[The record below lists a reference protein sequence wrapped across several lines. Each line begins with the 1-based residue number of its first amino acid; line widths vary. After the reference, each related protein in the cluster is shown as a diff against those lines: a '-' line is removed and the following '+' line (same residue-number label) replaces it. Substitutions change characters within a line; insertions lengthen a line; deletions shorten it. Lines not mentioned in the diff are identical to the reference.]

1 MSAETPHFYEF
12 ENFRLDPKE
21 KILFRDDQPVPLT
34 PKVFETLQIFVE
46 HAGRLL
52 EKDDLMRK
60 IWEDRFVEES
70 NLTFNI
76 KMLRRTLNDDAHQ
89 PRFIETVPRRGYRF
103 IAPVNQ
109 HVNGSTLGV
118 DTIELARK
126 PTTDRVRG
134 FYVLIASL
142 LVLIGAISIAFWL
155 SRSAMNASTLSV
167 PLLSKPFRSENVLS
181 PGTTNAA
188 ITPDGKYVAYTTDSG
203 GKHSLWLRKLETSE
217 SIQIVP
223 PSNGDYLGLT
233 ISHDGNALYF
243 TRRSDS
249 DGKYAGV
256 YRVMTFGGI
265 PVKITES
272 NRGRVGVSPDDSQI
286 SFVRCPQQDQDFCSL
301 LIADA
306 EGKNERVLATR
317 PRPFRIVDP
326 SFAPDGNSI
335 AFATGQSRN
344 GGSDFR
350 LVRYDLTNGREKEI
364 SSRRFFEIK
373 SLMWLPNGDD
383 LLFTAQERLDGPSK
397 IWQVSTA
404 TGEVKALTGD
414 ANTYANISLDKT
426 ADKMIATQIT
436 NTHHLYIARTN
447 EANGVKS
454 LIPARTFTFAP
465 TGKIV
470 YAGVDGDIW
479 TINRDGEEQRQLT
492 NSPFKDFSPRV
503 SPDGRYIFFCSA
515 RSGSNQIWRMNADG
529 SDQIQLT
536 QSEGGV
542 PRFVTTDQRWIYF
555 ESTLSSSLWRMSV
568 EGAEETQVSKAK
580 VGKSAFSPD
589 GKFVAYFY
597 RPKEDDDHFK
607 IGVMSLES
615 GNVIKTFALDQV
627 NSIPYCIAWDV
638 NNESFYFVTWNGTTS
653 LWRQSLKTDRPTF
666 ISGFGSEDVDDLAI
680 SPDGQSIGFIR
691 GQWIHSAVLIQGLK

>member
-1 MSAETPHFYEF
+1 MSAQTPHFYEF

-52 EKDDLMRK
+52 EKDELMRK

-103 IAPVNQ
+103 IAQVNQ
-109 HVNGSTLGV
+109 RVNGSTPGF
-118 DTIELARK
+118 TNIEPARQ
-126 PTTDRVRG
+126 PTTDRIRRS
-134 FYVLIASL
+134 YLLIASL
-142 LVLIGAISIAFWL
+142 LVLIGAISVGFWF
-155 SRSAMNASTLSV
+155 SHSAMNASAPSV
-167 PLLSKPFRSENVLS
+167 PLLSTPFKSESVLS
-181 PGTTNAA
+181 TGTTNAV
-188 ITPDGKYVAYTTDSG
+188 ITPDGKYVAYTTESG

-223 PSNGDYLGLT
+223 PSDGAYLGLT

-249 DGKYAGV
+249 DPNYAGV

-272 NRGRVGVSPDDSQI
+272 NRGSVGLSPDDSQI
-286 SFVRCPQQDQDFCSL
+286 SFVRCLQQDQDFCSL
-301 LIADA
+301 FIADA
-306 EGKNERVLATR
+306 DGKNERVLATR

-326 SFAPDGNSI
+326 EFSPDGNSV

-350 LVRYDLTNGREKEI
+350 LMRYDLTNGAEKEI
-364 SSRRFFEIK
+364 SSRTFFEIK
-373 SLMWLPNGDD
+373 SLKWLPNGDG
-383 LLFTAQERLDGPSK
+383 LLFTAQERLDGPSR
-397 IWQVSTA
+397 IWQAFMATA
-404 TGEVKALTGD
+404 EVKALTGD
-414 ANTYANISLDKT
+414 ANTYAIISLDKT
-426 ADKMIATQIT
+426 GGNMIATQIT
-436 NTHHLYIARTN
+436 NTHHLYIEPN
-447 EANGVKS
+447 GEANSVKS
-454 LIPARTFTFAP
+454 LVPARTFTFAP

-479 TINRDGEEQRQLT
+479 TINRDGEEHRQLT

-503 SPDGRYIFFCSA
+503 SPDGRYIFFSSA

-536 QSEGGV
+536 KSEGGV
-542 PRFVTTDQRWIYF
+542 PRFVTKDQRWIYF
-555 ESTLSSSLWRMSV
+555 ESALSNSLWRMSV
-568 EGAEETQVSKAK
+568 DGAEETQVSKAK

-597 RPKEDDDHFK
+597 RPKENDDHFR
-607 IGVMSLES
+607 IAIMSLES
-615 GNVIKTFALDQV
+615 GNVVKTFALDHV
-627 NSIPYCIAWDV
+627 NSIPYCIAWEV
-638 NNESFYFVTWNGTTS
+638 NNESFFFVTWNGTTS
-653 LWRQSLKTDRPTF
+653 LWRQSLKSDSPTF

-680 SPDGQSIGFIR
+680 SPDGQSIAFIR
-691 GQWIHSAVLIQGLK
+691 GEWIHSVVLIQGLK